1 MVAASSCAA
10 AVPTQPAAARA
21 TATAAEP
28 GSRRGWA
35 SVGAVALGAFV
46 VVMTETLPVGL
57 LPQIAGGLRVS
68 LGLAGLM
75 VLVPGFS
82 AAVSAP
88 LFFLGSGRFNR
99 RSVVVVLGLTVL
111 VSNAVVAV
119 APNFVLVLIARML
132 FGATLGAF
140 WSVVPPVGPKLVGPA
155 GGTRAITII
164 AAGISGGTVV
174 GLPAGQLL
182 GNLVGWRLTFAIAAA
197 VTLLVVVVQTVVLP
211 GIPPDGRTHLRDLV
225 GVVTRRAAQFGMAA
239 GAMAAVTLLVVVVQT
254 VVLPGI
260 PPDGRTHLRDLVGVV
275 TRRAAQ
281 FGMAAGAIVFIGQL
295 AAWTYVTPFLIDHTR
310 LSSGVISVLFV
321 IYGCGGIV
329 GSLIAG
335 SLFKRGVIGSFAGAA
350 TVVAALIIGLASAGT
365 VPWLAGLLLVLW
377 GLFWGIVSPGTLV
390 WILDAAPE
398 TPEAASAVNVTNL
411 QIAVAAGS
419 GLGAILVSLTTLQ
432 TVFLTAGFIVLAS
445 AVLAAV
451 AARFVT
457 LARRE

>member
-1 MVAASSCAA
+1 LIENEEATLTHHAPHVRVVTASSCAA
-10 AVPTQPAAARA
+10 AVPTQPAAVRA
-21 TATAAEP
+21 AATAAEP

-46 VVMTETLPVGL
+46 IVMTETLPVGL

-99 RSVVVVLGLTVL
+99 RSVIVVLGLTVL
-111 VSNAVVAV
+111 VSNAAVAV

-140 WSVVPPVGPKLVGPA
+140 WSVVPPVGPKLVGPV

-174 GLPAGQLL
+174 GLPAGQFL

-197 VTLLVVVVQTVVLP
+197 TLLVVVVQTVVLP
-211 GIPPDGRTHLRDLV
+211 GIQPDGRTHLRDLV
-225 GVVTRRAAQFGMAA
+225 GVVTRRAARFGMAA
-239 GAMAAVTLLVVVVQT
+239 GAM
-254 VVLPGI
+254 
-260 PPDGRTHLRDLVGVV
+260 
-275 TRRAAQ
+275 
-281 FGMAAGAIVFIGQL
+281 VFIGQL
-295 AAWTYVTPFLIDHTR
+295 AAWTYVTPFLTDHTH
-310 LSSGVISVLFV
+310 LSSGVISVLYV

-335 SLFKRGVIGSFAGAA
+335 SLFKRGVIRSFAGRRRWWPHCSSGWRARA
-350 TVVAALIIGLASAGT
+350 PYPG
-365 VPWLAGLLLVLW
+365 WLARCSCCG
-377 GLFWGIVSPGTLV
+377 
-390 WILDAAPE
+390 AC
-398 TPEAASAVNVTNL
+398 
-411 QIAVAAGS
+411 S
-419 GLGAILVSLTTLQ
+419 GES
-432 TVFLTAGFIVLAS
+432 
-445 AVLAAV
+445 
-451 AARFVT
+451 
-457 LARRE
+457 

>member
-1 MVAASSCAA
+1 
-10 AVPTQPAAARA
+10 
-21 TATAAEP
+21 
-28 GSRRGWA
+28 
-35 SVGAVALGAFV
+35 
-46 VVMTETLPVGL
+46 
-57 LPQIAGGLRVS
+57 
-68 LGLAGLM
+68 
-75 VLVPGFS
+75 
-82 AAVSAP
+82 
-88 LFFLGSGRFNR
+88 
-99 RSVVVVLGLTVL
+99 
-111 VSNAVVAV
+111 V

-197 VTLLVVVVQTVVLP
+197 ATLLVVVVQTVVLP

-225 GVVTRRAAQFGMAA
+225 GVVTRRAARFGMAA
-239 GAMAAVTLLVVVVQT
+239 GAM
-254 VVLPGI
+254 
-260 PPDGRTHLRDLVGVV
+260 
-275 TRRAAQ
+275 
-281 FGMAAGAIVFIGQL
+281 VFIGQL
-295 AAWTYVTPFLIDHTR
+295 AAWTYVTPFLMDHTH

-350 TVVAALIIGLASAGT
+350 TVVAALLIGLASAGT

-419 GLGAILVSLTTLQ
+419 GLGAILVSSTTLQ

>member
-1 MVAASSCAA
+1 MIETEESTPAHGAPGVRVVTASSCAA
-10 AVPTQPAAARA
+10 AVPTQPAV
-21 TATAAEP
+21 TAAKP
-28 GSRRGWA
+28 GSRRCWA

-46 VVMTETLPVGL
+46 IVMTETLPVGL
-57 LPQIAGGLRVS
+57 LPQIADGLHVS

-99 RSVVVVLGLTVL
+99 RSVILVLGLTVL

-119 APNFVLVLIARML
+119 APNFAPVLIARML

-140 WSVVPPVGPKLVGPA
+140 WTVVSPVGPKLVGPA

-174 GLPAGQLL
+174 GLPAGQFL
-182 GNLVGWRLTFAIAAA
+182 GNLVGWRLTFAIAATA
-197 VTLLVVVVQTVVLP
+197 TLLIVVVQTVVLP

-225 GVVTRRAAQFGMAA
+225 GVVTRRAARFGMAA
-239 GAMAAVTLLVVVVQT
+239 GAL
-254 VVLPGI
+254 
-260 PPDGRTHLRDLVGVV
+260 
-275 TRRAAQ
+275 
-281 FGMAAGAIVFIGQL
+281 VFIGQFT
-295 AAWTYVTPFLIDHTR
+295 AWTYITPFLMDHTH
-310 LSSGVISVLFV
+310 LSSGVISLLYVT
-321 IYGCGGIV
+321 YGCGGIV
-329 GSLIAG
+329 GSIVAG

-350 TVVAALIIGLASAGT
+350 TVVAALLIGLASAGT
-365 VPWLAGLLLVLW
+365 LPWIAGLFLVLW
-377 GLFWGIVSPGTLV
+377 GLFWGIVNPGTLV
-390 WILDAAPE
+390 WILDAAPD

-411 QIAVAAGS
+411 QIALAAGS
-419 GLGAILVSLTTLQ
+419 GLGAILVSSTTLQ
-432 TVFLTAGFIVLAS
+432 TVFLTAGFVVLAS

-457 LARRE
+457 LARRD